1 MFRGVM
7 FCHALVIR
15 RCGCC
20 GGLPFV
26 SGWVC
31 SQEYEGGKWRRTPGG
46 HAIWLLCLECH
57 HQKWQHLNF
66 QKVVRTLRCYQ
77 IHSLKINKS
86 NTELWLLGLP
96 GWQLIFQKGLI
107 IISFIFLPINIPSQH
122 IQDTF
127 GLEARWIVQSEA
139 PGTLVICIAL
149 YSPVNMRIL
158 YL

>member
-1 MFRGVM
+1 VV
-7 FCHALVIR
+7 CPLSLVECVHR
-15 RCGCC
+15 STKVASGGELLEGMPSGCC
-20 GGLPFV
+20 AWSAITR
-26 SGWVC
+26 SGNI
-31 SQEYEGGKWRRTPGG
+31 STSKSGP
-46 HAIWLLCLECH
+46 
-57 HQKWQHLNF
+57 
-66 QKVVRTLRCYQ
+66 TLRCYQ

-158 YL
+158 YLYII